1 MKTDDPLALAEENEQ
16 RAEEGVLVQEAI
28 EKKVMRVIAQ
38 TTHTPIEQLTLD
50 STFEEL
56 GMTSLDALA
65 IVAELEE
72 EFGVEIANDDAMGL
86 RNVRQAVECVRALTA
101 SGAE

>member
-1 MKTDDPLALAEENEQ
+1 
-16 RAEEGVLVQEAI
+16 VQEAI
-28 EKKVMRVIAQ
+28 EDKVMRAIARA
-38 TTHTPIEQLTLD
+38 THTPVEQVTPD

-72 EFGVEIANDDAMGL
+72 EFGVEIANDDAMAL
-86 RNVRQAVECVRALTA
+86 RNVRQAVECVRKLT
-101 SGAE
+101 GAMD

>member
-1 MKTDDPLALAEENEQ
+1 M
-16 RAEEGVLVQEAI
+16 QEAI
-28 EKKVMRVIAQ
+28 EEKVMRAIARA
-38 TTHTPIEQLTLD
+38 THTPFEQLTPN

-72 EFGVEIANDDAMGL
+72 EFGIEIANDDAMAL
-86 RNVRQAVECVRALTA
+86 RNVHQAVECVRTLTG
-101 SGAE
+101 SGAKE

>member
-1 MKTDDPLALAEENEQ
+1 
-16 RAEEGVLVQEAI
+16 VQEAI
-28 EKKVMRVIAQ
+28 EGKVMRAIAEA
-38 TTHTPIEQLTLD
+38 THTPLEQITLD

-72 EFGVEIANDDAMGL
+72 EFGVEIGNEDAMAL
-86 RNVRQAVECVRALTA
+86 RNVRQAVECVRTLTA
-101 SGAE
+101 SGETQ

>member
-1 MKTDDPLALAEENEQ
+1 M
-16 RAEEGVLVQEAI
+16 QEAI
-28 EKKVMRVIAQ
+28 EEKVMRAIAKA
-38 TTHTPIEQLTLD
+38 THTPIEQLTPD

-72 EFGVEIANDDAMGL
+72 EFGVEIANEDAMAL
-86 RNVRQAVECVRALTA
+86 RNVRGAVECVRTLTE
-101 SGAE
+101 SGAKQ